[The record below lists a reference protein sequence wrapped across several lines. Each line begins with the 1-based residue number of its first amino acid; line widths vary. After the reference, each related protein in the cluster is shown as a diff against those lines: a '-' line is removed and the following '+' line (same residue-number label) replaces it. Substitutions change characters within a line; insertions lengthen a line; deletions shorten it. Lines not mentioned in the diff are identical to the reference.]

1 MFIRTILALIDSIT
15 EVGDEAVGVRILDMV
30 TLEDALVLVLTHP
43 VSMAT
48 HLALVGDHGAGDGAA
63 TELVLELVRIQF
75 VLEQIVI
82 CLSTCECKHCYN
94 CKTLDIHWLQQTSLV
109 EN

>member
-1 MFIRTILALIDSIT
+1 
-15 EVGDEAVGVRILDMV
+15 MV

-63 TELVLELVRIQF
+63 TELVLEL
-75 VLEQIVI
+75 EHIVI
-82 CLSTCECKHCYN
+82 CLSTCECKHRYN

>member
-43 VSMAT
+43 VSLAT
-48 HLALVGDHGAGDGAA
+48 HLALIGDHGAGDGAA
-63 TELVLELVRIQF
+63 TELVQIQF

-82 CLSTCECKHCYN
+82 CLYLPVSANIVTIVKLWISIGCN
-94 CKTLDIHWLQQTSLV
+94 RLLL
-109 EN
+109 

>member
-1 MFIRTILALIDSIT
+1 MFIRTILAMIDSIT
-15 EVGDEAVGVRILDMV
+15 EVGNEAVGVRILDMV

-63 TELVLELVRIQF
+63 TELVLLVQIEF

-82 CLSTCECKHCYN
+82 CLSTCEYKHCYN

-109 EN
+109 GN